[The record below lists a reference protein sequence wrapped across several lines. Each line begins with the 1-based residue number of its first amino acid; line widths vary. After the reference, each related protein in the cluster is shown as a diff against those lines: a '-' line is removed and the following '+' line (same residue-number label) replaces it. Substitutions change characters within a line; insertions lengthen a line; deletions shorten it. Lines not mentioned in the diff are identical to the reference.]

1 MTVTS
6 SPFPE
11 FSETKAKCLRF
22 CLAKSRLFS
31 KVEEKWRKYVLSTSN
46 KHALSLEFM
55 SRTVLSTGIQR

>member
-11 FSETKAKCLRF
+11 FSKRKAKCLRF
-22 CLAKSRLFS
+22 CLFQTFLYPKVAK
-31 KVEEKWRKYVLSTSN
+31 KWRKYVLSTSN

-55 SRTVLSTGIQR
+55 SRTVLSTKIQR